1 VNVQKHEHSALIFLT
16 LMLMI
21 VTFRTKKL
29 AKACN
34 SEAEMLRHFGQQRA
48 AKLGMRLLELKAAA
62 NLNDISRLPPAR
74 CHELTGSR
82 KGQLSLDLGHP
93 YRLIIIPAKPTC
105 ASEGRR
111 GLGLGGHNRG

>member
-1 VNVQKHEHSALIFLT
+1 
-16 LMLMI
+16 MI

-48 AKLGMRLLELKAAA
+48 TKLGNRLLELKAAT

-93 YRLIIIPAKPTC
+93 YRLIIIPANEPVPRK
-105 ASEGRR
+105 ADGGLDWGRVTQVEVIEIADT
-111 GLGLGGHNRG
+111 H